1 MRSSLH
7 PAIDGSVNRRLILTF
22 ALACGLAAGNLYYA
36 QPLLG
41 VIGKELHSGAE
52 QTSLVVTLTQLG
64 YASGL
69 ILLVPLG
76 DLFENRSLIRRVLWL
91 TTLALLA
98 ASWAPNFASFALASL
113 AIGFTSVV
121 AQVLVPFA
129 AHLAAP
135 EQRGRVV
142 GKVMSGLL
150 VGVLLARAVS
160 GLVAD
165 AWGWRSVFQL
175 SACLLVL
182 LNFWLGLILPTRQP
196 SSQLSYRQLLGSL
209 KRIFLAYESLRRRAF
224 YQVTMF
230 GSFSAFWTGLT
241 FWLSGPAWNY
251 SQGSIGRLAL
261 VGAVG
266 ALAAPW
272 FGRQGDLGRGHAL
285 TGLCLLG
292 APLGF
297 ALTLQGGLT
306 ALICGTLLLDA
317 CVQGTLVLGQ
327 QVIYQ
332 LEPEQRSRINTLY
345 ISAFFLGG
353 AAASA
358 LSGLAF
364 ARWGWPGV
372 VVLGSALP
380 LSGFCYWLS
389 EPRKP

>member
-1 MRSSLH
+1 V
-7 PAIDGSVNRRLILTF
+7 DRRLTLTF

-41 VIGKELHSGAE
+41 VIGRDLHSGTE

-69 ILLVPLG
+69 LLLVPLG

-98 ASWAPNFASFALASL
+98 ASWAGNFASFALASL
-113 AIGFTSVV
+113 AIGFSSVV

-129 AHLAAP
+129 AHLAPA

-142 GKVMSGLL
+142 GQVMSGLL
-150 VGVLLARAVS
+150 IGVLLARAVS

-165 AWGWRSVFQL
+165 AWGWRSVFRM
-175 SACLLVL
+175 SAALLVL
-182 LNFWLGLILPTRQP
+182 LNLWLGLILPRRQP
-196 SSQLSYRQLLGSL
+196 LSQLSYLQLLQSL
-209 KRIFLAYESLRRRAF
+209 SRIFLAYESLRRRAF
-224 YQVTMF
+224 YQVAMF

-241 FWLSGPAWNY
+241 FWLSAPPWNY
-251 SQGSIGRLAL
+251 SQGAIGRVAL
-261 VGAVG
+261 MGAVG

-272 FGRQGDLGRGHAL
+272 FGRQADLGRGHLL
-285 TGLCLLG
+285 TGVCLLG
-292 APLGF
+292 AVAGF
-297 ALTLQGGLT
+297 ALTLQGSLT
-306 ALICGTLLLDA
+306 ALIAGTLLLDA

-332 LEPEQRSRINTLY
+332 LDPEQRSRINTLY
-345 ISAFFLGG
+345 IATFFLGG

-372 VVLGSALP
+372 VSLGCALP
-380 LSGFCYWLS
+380 LSGFFYWLGERRFS
-389 EPRKP
+389 

>member
-1 MRSSLH
+1 MV
-7 PAIDGSVNRRLILTF
+7 SVNRRLTLTF
-22 ALACGLAAGNLYYA
+22 AVACGLAAGNLYYA

-41 VIGKELHSGAE
+41 VIGHELHSGAE

-69 ILLVPLG
+69 LLLVPLG
-76 DLFENRSLIRRVLWL
+76 DLFENRALIQRVLWL
-91 TTLALLA
+91 TTLALLG
-98 ASWAPNFASFALASL
+98 ASCANNFSTFALASL

-129 AHLAAP
+129 AHLAPA

-142 GKVMSGLL
+142 GQVMSGLL
-150 VGVLLARAVS
+150 IGVLLARAVS

-165 AWGWRSVFQL
+165 AWGWRMVFRM
-175 SACLLVL
+175 SAGLLVL
-182 LNFWLGLILPTRQP
+182 LNLWLGLILPRRQP
-196 SSQLSYRQLLGSL
+196 GNQLSYGQLLRSL
-209 KRIFLAYESLRRRAF
+209 SRIFLSYEPLRRRAL

-241 FWLSGPAWNY
+241 FWLSASPWNY
-251 SQGSIGRLAL
+251 SQGAIGRVAL

-272 FGRQGDLGRGHAL
+272 FGRQGDLGRGKAL
-285 TGLCLLG
+285 TGACLLG
-292 APLGF
+292 APAGF
-297 ALTLQGGLT
+297 LLTLQGSLP
-306 ALICGTLLLDA
+306 ALIAGTLLLDA

-345 ISAFFLGG
+345 IATFFLGG

-364 ARWGWPGV
+364 ARWDWPGV
-372 VVLGSALP
+372 VGLGCALP
-380 LSGFCYWLS
+380 LSGFLYWLS
-389 EPRKP
+389 EKRAL

>member
-1 MRSSLH
+1 ME
-7 PAIDGSVNRRLILTF
+7 RRLTLTF

-41 VIGKELHSGAE
+41 VIGTELHSGAE

-64 YASGL
+64 YACGL

-76 DLFENRSLIRRVLWL
+76 DLLENRRLIRRVLWF
-91 TTLALLA
+91 TTMALIA
-98 ASWAPNFASFALASL
+98 ASLAPTFAVFALACL

-135 EQRGRVV
+135 EERGRVV
-142 GKVMSGLL
+142 GQVMSGLL
-150 VGVLLARAVS
+150 IGVLLARAIS

-165 AWGWRSVFQL
+165 AWGWRSVFRL
-175 SACLLVL
+175 SAGLLVL
-182 LNFWLGLILPTRQP
+182 LNFWLGFILPTHQP
-196 SSQLSYRQLLGSL
+196 GRQLSYQQLLSSL
-209 KRIFLAYESLRRRAF
+209 KRIFLTHEPLRRRAF
-224 YQVTMF
+224 YQLTMF

-241 FWLSGPAWNY
+241 FWLSGSPWNY
-251 SQGSIGRLAL
+251 SQGDIGRLAL

-272 FGRQGDLGRGHAL
+272 FGRQGDLGRGSSL

-292 APLGF
+292 APVGF
-297 ALTLQGGLT
+297 TLTLAGTLP
-306 ALICGTLLLDA
+306 ALVGGTLLLDA
-317 CVQGTLVLGQ
+317 CVQGTLILGQ

-332 LEPEQRSRINTLY
+332 LDSDQRSRINTLY
-345 ISAFFLGG
+345 IASFFLGG

-364 ARWGWPGV
+364 VHWGWPGV
-372 VVLGSALP
+372 VCLGCILP
-380 LSGFCYWLS
+380 LSGFFYWLGEFKNS
-389 EPRKP
+389 